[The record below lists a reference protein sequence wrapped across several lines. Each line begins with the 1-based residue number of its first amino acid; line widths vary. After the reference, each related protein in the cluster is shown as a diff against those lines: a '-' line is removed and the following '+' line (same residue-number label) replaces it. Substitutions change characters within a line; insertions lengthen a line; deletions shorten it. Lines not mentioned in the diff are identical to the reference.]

1 MKEKILRLQD
11 VKITYKLENSDF
23 VAVNNVN
30 LSLNKGDSLGI
41 IGESGSGK
49 TSLAMAIMGLLK
61 KTTKVDGEIYY
72 KDTDLQLISKKQL
85 NEIRW
90 NKIAIVFQNC
100 LDVLN
105 PLLTIHQQIYECI
118 KKHIK
123 VSREEINKKV
133 KELLKIVGL
142 DEECGECYPH
152 QLSGGMRQRVLIAM
166 ALSCE
171 PDVLIADEPTTA
183 LDAVSKN
190 EIIELIKTLQKLKK
204 FTLIVI
210 SHEMETILKLTSRVA
225 VMYSGNIVEEGLTK
239 EVINNPMH
247 NYTRGLINSSPSIN
261 IYKDMWG
268 IAGEKN
274 NNTNKGCSFCSRC
287 NQSIE
292 ICKTKAPKL
301 EYVSLDRKVACN
313 RGGIVTLLH
322 GSNINKVYSFKGRNT
337 TACYNCE
344 IKIRHGEVI
353 ALVGES
359 GSGKSTLAGILSG
372 IIKPDSGQVLFQ
384 GKKILGNNATCHKGG
399 IQIVFQ
405 DPFSATN
412 EQFTVE
418 DIIKEPLDILK
429 EDSKEEKKR
438 KVIQSL
444 KEVQLS
450 YDESFL
456 KRKCYMLSGGQRQR
470 LALAR
475 SLVMEP
481 KLLIADEI
489 NSMLDPSTQANILR
503 LLKGLQNEKGFAMI
517 YITHDLNI
525 ALKIADKTY
534 VMYKGEIIE
543 RGLTPEIFS
552 NPDKTYT
559 KKLIHS
565 GNCYLGEI
573 VN

>member
-1 MKEKILRLQD
+1 MQEEILKLEE
-11 VKITYKLENSDF
+11 VKITYKLQDTNFIATNDI
-23 VAVNNVN
+23 N
-30 LSLNKGDSLGI
+30 LTLNKGDSLGI

-61 KTTKVDGEIYY
+61 KPTKVEGNIYY
-72 KDTDLQLISKKQL
+72 RDTDLQLISKKEL
-85 NEIRW
+85 NKIRW
-90 NKIAIVFQNC
+90 NKIAIVYQNS

-105 PLLTIHQQIYECI
+105 PVLTIGEQILECLDNHFI
-118 KKHIK
+118 ITK
-123 VSREEINKKV
+123 EERKNRVI
-133 KELLKIVGL
+133 ELLIMVGL
-142 DEECGECYPH
+142 DKTIGNCYPH

-171 PDVLIADEPTTA
+171 PEVLIADEPTTA
-183 LDAVSKN
+183 LDALSKN
-190 EIIELIKTLQKLKK
+190 EIINLIKKLQKTKK

-210 SHEMETILKLTSRVA
+210 SHEIETILKLTSRLA

-268 IAGEKN
+268 IIGEKN
-274 NNTNKGCSFCSRC
+274 SNIKEGCSFYGRC

-292 ICKTKAPKL
+292 LCKTKVPKL
-301 EYVSLDRKVACN
+301 EYVGLNRRIACN

-322 GSNINKVYSFKGRNT
+322 CENINKVYSSKGRDVI
-337 TACYNCE
+337 ACDNCE
-344 IKIRHGEVI
+344 IQIRHGEVI

-359 GSGKSTLAGILSG
+359 GSGKSTLVGILSG
-372 IIKPDSGQVLFQ
+372 IINPNSGEIKFQ
-384 GKKILGNNATCHKGG
+384 GEKVCGNSATNHKGG

-418 DIIKEPLDILK
+418 EIIKEPLDIIK
-429 EDSKEEKKR
+429 VDRKEERKK
-438 KVIQSL
+438 KVIQVL
-444 KEVQLS
+444 EEVQLPS
-450 YDESFL
+450 DESFL

-470 LALAR
+470 LSLAR
-475 SLVMEP
+475 SLAMEP

-503 LLKGLQNEKGFAMI
+503 LLKGLQNERGFAMI

-525 ALKIADKTY
+525 ALKISDKTY
-534 VMYKGEIIE
+534 IMHKGKIIE
-543 RGLTPEIFS
+543 KGITSQIFS
-552 NPDKTYT
+552 SPINNYT
-559 KKLIHS
+559 KSLINEW
-565 GNCYLGEI
+565 GNLCGQFR
-573 VN
+573 